1 VPIYARTMLMGGR
14 PGTPDNRTDMTSH
27 GGALRL
33 RPVTADE
40 FPSWIAASETG
51 YALGIELHGGQ
62 THAAAQRKAADDT
75 AAVLPLGLDTPGHA
89 LFVVEAD
96 DRPVGRLWLAERESG
111 GRRML
116 FVYDISI
123 DDAFQGRGYG
133 RAAMRLAEDEARARG
148 LGRIELNV
156 FGGNAVARTMYRSL
170 GYVEKSVQ
178 MAKDLDAP

>member
-1 VPIYARTMLMGGR
+1 
-14 PGTPDNRTDMTSH
+14 MTSH
-27 GGALRL
+27 DAALRL

-40 FPSWIAASETG
+40 FPAWIAASKAG
-51 YALGIELHGGQ
+51 YAHGIEAHGGQ
-62 THAAAQRKAADDT
+62 THQAAQRKAADDT

-89 LFVVEAD
+89 IFVIEAD
-96 DRPVGRLWLAERESG
+96 GQRVGRLWLAELESG
-111 GRRML
+111 GRRMV

-123 DDAFQGRGYG
+123 DDAYQGRGYG

-156 FGGNAVARTMYRSL
+156 FGGNAVARRMYHSL
-170 GYVEKSVQ
+170 GYVEQSVQ